1 MRAEKQSSDHLWD
14 QLLKISLK
22 KFWRWKLKKQLNLLQ
37 ICEEKEQEKVI
48 QNSIHIQCILT
59 EKIYEIEGFQQ
70 GKSKEFQNLVY

>member
-1 MRAEKQSSDHLWD
+1 ME
-14 QLLKISLK
+14 I
-22 KFWRWKLKKQLNLLQ
+22 KKQLNLLQ